1 MWKRKVSIKEQYGSL
16 KHFLKGDED
25 CHYIG
30 QRYIE
35 GTNIF
40 ARREWRGVK
49 DTSYA
54 FYRWLVTWVKMG
66 GLVARDPVRT
76 GHDRSLDRRGPGH
89 GPALRPDR
97 GGLHDQRLGGD
108 PVELSPGRPEA
119 G

>member
-35 GTNIF
+35 STNIF

-54 FYRWLVTWVKMG
+54 F
-66 GLVARDPVRT
+66 
-76 GHDRSLDRRGPGH
+76 
-89 GPALRPDR
+89 
-97 GGLHDQRLGGD
+97 
-108 PVELSPGRPEA
+108 
-119 G
+119 

>member
-35 GTNIF
+35 STNIF

-66 GLVARDPVRT
+66 GLVARDPVRIVKAFSVT
-76 GHDRSLDRRGPGH
+76 AGSEPISSRRP
-89 GPALRPDR
+89 
-97 GGLHDQRLGGD
+97 
-108 PVELSPGRPEA
+108 
-119 G
+119 

>member
-1 MWKRKVSIKEQYGSL
+1 MWKRKVSVKEQYGSL
-16 KHFLKGDED
+16 RHLLKGDED

-66 GLVARDPVRT
+66 ASSCWAGAASLCLVFARIPSF
-76 GHDRSLDRRGPGH
+76 HS
-89 GPALRPDR
+89 
-97 GGLHDQRLGGD
+97 
-108 PVELSPGRPEA
+108 SSSSSCI
-119 G
+119 

>member
-54 FYRWLVTWVKMG
+54 FYRWLVTWGKMA
-66 GLVARDPVRT
+66 GLVARDPVRIVKALYLY
-76 GHDRSLDRRGPGH
+76 HWLIPYLNSPAIIARSI
-89 GPALRPDR
+89 
-97 GGLHDQRLGGD
+97 
-108 PVELSPGRPEA
+108 
-119 G
+119 

>member
-54 FYRWLVTWVKMG
+54 FYRWLVTWGKMA
-66 GLVARDPVRT
+66 GLVARDPVRIMRAFSATAGSAPISSPRPWWTAGSRGT
-76 GHDRSLDRRGPGH
+76 GAWPC
-89 GPALRPDR
+89 A
-97 GGLHDQRLGGD
+97 
-108 PVELSPGRPEA
+108 A
-119 G
+119 T